1 MGFFRGLATGLA
13 EGSTEAIKNDMTRR
27 QKQIDEITSFAAGQ
41 RADQLAD
48 ANEHDA
54 SVEELFTEISND
66 LNGDNVAA
74 LAAWNAAGGTL
85 SSVTSF
91 MEDYRNTKGTL
102 GDDYKLSDKLSLKGL
117 TYDRAKFGDINFDDA
132 LESLYKDVPTTEA
145 SDIQYQDT
153 GLLSKIG
160 LGRKDEGKSIAD
172 QVNALI
178 PGREAGEDY
187 NISGAT
193 LDRTGML
200 SQRLFEEDLRPKN
213 FEALEA
219 GLYSEFTKA
228 PDGPKKEAMG
238 LELDRLKKYR
248 DEGNNNFTST
258 ELYRGYSTVLSNFNQ
273 KIKDMT
279 NDFEGYSTMT
289 IDDVVYSSEDGT
301 YAPKVAELKAE
312 EFRPWVGRTLVGSDA
327 SVTSEAQNFINN
339 FDFGDIANEFVTE
352 RSKQPEGGA
361 EGGGATV
368 LTDAQKDIP
377 LMLGDPEAYIVSQL
391 DALGDGVKPAD
402 TESILRSMRR
412 PDVYKGLSTQEIV
425 EYDRKLA
432 AYEEANAPKPVVETT
447 AKALKTAATGQERFD
462 LIVQNINTVEI
473 DNARIAKLAQDIKS
487 NESAGTTGSG
497 LTAGLSR
504 FTKPNVYATE
514 LVQSVFEELGVDIKV
529 TKRNSPEEYAELEKI
544 MLGRVNKS
552 LSQIEDKEKAD
563 RENIET
569 ISTLN

>member
-1 MGFFRGLATGLA
+1 MGFFQGLATGLA
-13 EGSTEAIKNDMTRR
+13 EGSTTAINKDMTRR
-27 QKQIDEITSFAAGQ
+27 QKQIDATMNRI
-41 RADQLAD
+41 ADRRERQLEKAD
-48 ANEHDA
+48 VHDE
-54 SVEELFTEISND
+54 SVEEYYKEIANEFE
-66 LNGDNVAA
+66 GDNVAA
-74 LAAWNAAGGTL
+74 LAAYNAMGGTL
-85 SSVTSF
+85 NSVKLI
-91 MEDYRNTKGTL
+91 MDDYRQTKLTDPTTMSLSERL
-102 GDDYKLSDKLSLKGL
+102 GQDGI
-117 TYDRAKFGDINFDDA
+117 TYDKAKFGNISFDDA

-145 SDIQYQDT
+145 SDVQYQDT
-153 GLLSKIG
+153 GLLSRLG
-160 LGRKDEGKSIAD
+160 LGKKDAGKSIAA

-193 LDRTGML
+193 FDRTGML
-200 SQRLFEEDLRPKN
+200 SQRLFEEQFKN
-213 FEALEA
+213 KKLEEIEAS
-219 GLYSEFTKA
+219 LYSDFTKA
-228 PDGPKKEAMG
+228 PDGPEKEALR

-273 KIKDMT
+273 KIEDMT

-352 RSKQPEGGA
+352 RSKQPEGGVVEEA
-361 EGGGATV
+361 GSIK
-368 LTDAQKDIP
+368 LTDDIP
-377 LMLGDPEAYIVSQL
+377 LMLGDPEAYIASQL
-391 DALGDGVKPAD
+391 VALGDGVKPAD

-497 LTAGLSR
+497 LTAGISR
-504 FTKPNVYATE
+504 FIQPNVYATE